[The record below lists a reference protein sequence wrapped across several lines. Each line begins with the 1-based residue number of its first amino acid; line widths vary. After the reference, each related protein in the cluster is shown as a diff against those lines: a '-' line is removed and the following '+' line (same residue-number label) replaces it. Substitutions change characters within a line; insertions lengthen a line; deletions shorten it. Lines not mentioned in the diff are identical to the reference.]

1 MVPLFYLFGLIAPN
15 FNAMAMEPQGDN
27 AGMASSVIGFVS
39 TGIGALAGG
48 MVGHLFDG
56 TVLPLALGFF
66 GLSSLCFAVVVW
78 IEGPQR
84 RVSPGALALAHRKP
98 FAPPGEG

>member
-1 MVPLFYLFGLIAPN
+1 MTFWLFIGLMVPLFYLFGLIAPN

-48 MVGHLFDG
+48 IVGHLFDG

-66 GLSSLCFAVVVW
+66 CLSCLCFALVIW
-78 IEGPQR
+78 IEGPR
-84 RVSPGALALAHRKP
+84 GIFRPGR
-98 FAPPGEG
+98 